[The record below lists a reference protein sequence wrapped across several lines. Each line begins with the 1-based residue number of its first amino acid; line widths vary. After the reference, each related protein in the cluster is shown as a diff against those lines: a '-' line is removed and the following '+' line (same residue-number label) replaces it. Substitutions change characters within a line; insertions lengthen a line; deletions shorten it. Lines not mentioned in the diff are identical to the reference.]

1 MLKGLGILAS
11 GIFVGAVGMEIIH
24 KKYPEGLDKLHV
36 TMNELTAKVRG
47 AFMDGYYSA
56 VKPGETAKA
65 A

>member
-24 KKYPEGLDKLHV
+24 KKYPEGLDRLHV
-36 TMNELTAKVRG
+36 AMNELTVKVRG
-47 AFMDGYYSA
+47 AFMDGYCSA
-56 VKPGETAKA
+56 VKPGETASA